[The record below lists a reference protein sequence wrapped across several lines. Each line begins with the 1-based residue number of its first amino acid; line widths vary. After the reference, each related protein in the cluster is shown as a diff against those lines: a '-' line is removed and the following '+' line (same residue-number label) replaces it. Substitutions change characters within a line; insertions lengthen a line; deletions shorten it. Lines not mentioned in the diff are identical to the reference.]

1 MGEVYRA
8 RDTKLGR
15 EVAIKVLPEHLAAD
29 PERITRLEREAKVLA
44 SLNHPYIAAL
54 YGMDQSGGQHFLV
67 MELVEGETLAERIR
81 RGPLAVD
88 DALKLAIG
96 IADALEAAH
105 EKAIVHRDLK
115 PSNVKIT
122 RDGTV
127 KVLDFGLAKPGTE
140 TGGPGATGANLTH
153 SPTLSVMATQAGI
166 ILGTAAYMSPE
177 QAQGLPVDHRSDV
190 FSFGC
195 VMYEMLTGRQ
205 SFQGETAAALLAS
218 VLVKE
223 PDFTA
228 LPSNLHP
235 RLLDLLR
242 RCLDKNPKRR
252 WQAVGDLRV
261 ELEAVAAAPQEQPS
275 VSAAPSR
282 SWWRLALPVAAA
294 ALLAGAAGVGTGW
307 SLQPIPPPAP
317 ITRLP
322 LPPPSDV
329 QLTDLVIP
337 VIAISP
343 DGTQVAYST
352 GPQLYTRPM
361 ASLDSRIVAGVDK
374 SDMFTVNP
382 IFSPDSQSIVYWSTG
397 ATGEG
402 SALKKIA
409 AAGGPAVTLT
419 PIGPLF
425 GMSWGPDGIVFGQG
439 SGGVMR
445 VSANGG
451 KPEQLVT
458 VKAGEFAHAPQVLPG
473 GETVLFTLS
482 AGTTQE
488 QWEQAKIVVQS
499 LETAERKTVVEA
511 GSDARYLPT
520 GHLVYASGEVLYGVG
535 FDVKRLQAV
544 GGAVPLVE
552 GVSRSTSLPILGP
565 AEQFSVSNTG
575 SLVYIPGRS
584 TSGAQLRLT
593 TFDRKGNVEELKL
606 PPGAYGTPRISPNG
620 KLLAYATDEGKDANI
635 WIYDLSGTSSARR
648 LTFGGKN
655 RLPVWSTNSERVAY
669 QSDREKDLAV
679 FWQRADGAG
688 TAERLT
694 KPEPGTSHEPEAW
707 SPKNDVLLYT
717 VRKESNVALW
727 TLSIGDRKA
736 APFGDVRSTL
746 PTGAVFSPDGQWIA
760 YSIREPGQSNAV
772 YVQPFPPT
780 GAKYQISK
788 GDDGHHPIWSPDGKE
803 LFYVP
808 GANLFS
814 VVSVTTSPSFTLGNP
829 VPLLRRFVEGGPAS
843 ATAIDIMPDGKR
855 FVGISVAGQLPAT
868 GTNSPVQIEVVLNWF
883 EELTQKLPNR

>member
-1 MGEVYRA
+1 
-8 RDTKLGR
+8 
-15 EVAIKVLPEHLAAD
+15 
-29 PERITRLEREAKVLA
+29 
-44 SLNHPYIAAL
+44 
-54 YGMDQSGGQHFLV
+54 
-67 MELVEGETLAERIR
+67 
-81 RGPLAVD
+81 
-88 DALKLAIG
+88 
-96 IADALEAAH
+96 
-105 EKAIVHRDLK
+105 
-115 PSNVKIT
+115 
-122 RDGTV
+122 
-127 KVLDFGLAKPGTE
+127 
-140 TGGPGATGANLTH
+140 
-153 SPTLSVMATQAGI
+153 
-166 ILGTAAYMSPE
+166 
-177 QAQGLPVDHRSDV
+177 
-190 FSFGC
+190 
-195 VMYEMLTGRQ
+195 
-205 SFQGETAAALLAS
+205 
-218 VLVKE
+218 
-223 PDFTA
+223 
-228 LPSNLHP
+228 
-235 RLLDLLR
+235 
-242 RCLDKNPKRR
+242 
-252 WQAVGDLRV
+252 
-261 ELEAVAAAPQEQPS
+261 
-275 VSAAPSR
+275 
-282 SWWRLALPVAAA
+282 
-294 ALLAGAAGVGTGW
+294 
-307 SLQPIPPPAP
+307 
-317 ITRLP
+317 
-322 LPPPSDV
+322 
-329 QLTDLVIP
+329 
-337 VIAISP
+337 
-343 DGTQVAYST
+343 
-352 GPQLYTRPM
+352 
-361 ASLDSRIVAGVDK
+361 
-374 SDMFTVNP
+374 
-382 IFSPDSQSIVYWSTG
+382 
-397 ATGEG
+397 
-402 SALKKIA
+402 
-409 AAGGPAVTLT
+409 
-419 PIGPLF
+419 
-425 GMSWGPDGIVFGQG
+425 VFGQG

-451 KPEQLVT
+451 KPEQLIT
-458 VKAGEFAHAPQVLPG
+458 LKAGEYAHAPQVLPG
-473 GETVLFTLS
+473 GENVMFTLS
-482 AGTTQE
+482 AGTTPE

-499 LETAERKTVVEA
+499 LKTGERKIVVEA

-520 GHLVYASGEVLYGVG
+520 GHLVYASGAVLYGVG
-535 FDVKRLQAV
+535 FDVKRLEVV

-552 GVSRSTSLPILGP
+552 GVSRSTSLAVLGP
-565 AEQFSVSNTG
+565 ATQYSVADTG
-575 SLVYIPGRS
+575 SLIYVRGRA
-584 TSGAQLRLT
+584 TSGAQLILT
-593 TFDRKGNVEELKL
+593 MFDRTGNVEPLKL
-606 PPGAYGTPRISPNG
+606 PPGAYATPRISPDG
-620 KLLAYATDEGKDANI
+620 KSLAYATDDGKEADI
-635 WIYDLSGTSSARR
+635 WIYPLSGTSSARR

-727 TLSIGDRKA
+727 TLSIGDKKA

>member
-228 LPSNLHP
+228 LPSNLNP

-294 ALLAGAAGVGTGW
+294 ALLAGAAGVGVGW

-317 ITRLP
+317 ITRFP
-322 LPPPSDV
+322 LPTSDL
-329 QLTDLVIP
+329 QSTILVVP

-343 DGTQVAYST
+343 DGTQVAYSS
-352 GPQLYTRPM
+352 GPKLYTRPM
-361 ASLDSRIVAGVDK
+361 ASLDAKVVADADTSG
-374 SDMFTVNP
+374 MFTINP
-382 IFSPDSQSIVYWSTG
+382 VFSPDSQSIVYWSTG

-409 AAGGPAVTLT
+409 ATGGLAVTLT
-419 PIGPLF
+419 PIGALF

-451 KPEQLVT
+451 KPEQLIT
-458 VKAGEFAHAPQVLPG
+458 LKAGEYAHAPQVLPG
-473 GETVLFTLS
+473 GENVMFTLS
-482 AGTTQE
+482 AGTTPE

-499 LETAERKTVVEA
+499 LKTGERKIVVEA

-520 GHLVYASGEVLYGVG
+520 GHLVYASGAVLYGVG
-535 FDVKRLQAV
+535 FDVKRLEVV

-552 GVSRSTSLPILGP
+552 GVSRSTSLAVLGP
-565 AEQFSVSNTG
+565 ATQYSVADTG
-575 SLVYIPGRS
+575 SLIYVRGRA
-584 TSGAQLRLT
+584 TSGAQLILT
-593 TFDRKGNVEELKL
+593 MFDRTGNVEPLKL
-606 PPGAYGTPRISPNG
+606 PPGAYATPRISPDG
-620 KLLAYATDEGKDANI
+620 KSLAYATDDGKEADI
-635 WIYDLSGTSSARR
+635 WIYPLSGTSSARR

-727 TLSIGDRKA
+727 TLSIGDKKA

>member
-228 LPSNLHP
+228 LPSNLNP

-294 ALLAGAAGVGTGW
+294 ALLAGAAGVGVGW

-317 ITRLP
+317 ITRFP
-322 LPPPSDV
+322 LPTSDL
-329 QLTDLVIP
+329 QSTILVVP

-343 DGTQVAYST
+343 DGTQVAYSS
-352 GPQLYTRPM
+352 GPKLYTRPM
-361 ASLDSRIVAGVDK
+361 ASLDAKVVADADTSG
-374 SDMFTVNP
+374 MFTINP
-382 IFSPDSQSIVYWSTG
+382 VFSPDSQSIVYWSTG

-409 AAGGPAVTLT
+409 ATGGLAVTLT
-419 PIGPLF
+419 PIGALF

-451 KPEQLVT
+451 KPEQLIT
-458 VKAGEFAHAPQVLPG
+458 LKAGEYAHAPQVLPG
-473 GETVLFTLS
+473 GENVMFTLS
-482 AGTTQE
+482 AGTTPE

-499 LETAERKTVVEA
+499 LKTGERKIVVEA

-520 GHLVYASGEVLYGVG
+520 GHLVYASGAVLYGVG
-535 FDVKRLQAV
+535 FDVKRLEVV

-552 GVSRSTSLPILGP
+552 GVSRSTSLAVLGP
-565 AEQFSVSNTG
+565 ATQYSVADTG
-575 SLVYIPGRS
+575 SLIYVRGRA
-584 TSGAQLRLT
+584 TSGAQLILT
-593 TFDRKGNVEELKL
+593 MFDRTGNVEPLKL
-606 PPGAYGTPRISPNG
+606 PPGAYATPRISPDG
-620 KLLAYATDEGKDANI
+620 KSLAYATDDGKEADI
-635 WIYDLSGTSSARR
+635 WIYPLSGTSSARR

>member
-177 QAQGLPVDHRSDV
+177 QAQGLQVDHRSDV

-228 LPSNLHP
+228 LPSNLNP

-294 ALLAGAAGVGTGW
+294 ALLAGAAGVGVGW

-317 ITRLP
+317 ITRFP
-322 LPPPSDV
+322 LPTSDL
-329 QLTDLVIP
+329 QSTILVVP

-343 DGTQVAYST
+343 DGTQVAYSS
-352 GPQLYTRPM
+352 GPKLYTRPM
-361 ASLDSRIVAGVDK
+361 ASLDAKVVADADTSG
-374 SDMFTVNP
+374 MFTINP
-382 IFSPDSQSIVYWSTG
+382 VFSPDSQSIVYWSTG

-409 AAGGPAVTLT
+409 ATGGLAVTLT
-419 PIGPLF
+419 PIGALF

-451 KPEQLVT
+451 KPEQLIT
-458 VKAGEFAHAPQVLPG
+458 LKAGEYAHAPQVLPG
-473 GETVLFTLS
+473 GENVMFTLS
-482 AGTTQE
+482 AGTTPE

-499 LETAERKTVVEA
+499 LKTGERKIVVEA

-520 GHLVYASGEVLYGVG
+520 GHLVYASGAVLYGVG
-535 FDVKRLQAV
+535 FDVKRLEVV

-552 GVSRSTSLPILGP
+552 GVSRSTSLAVLGP
-565 AEQFSVSNTG
+565 ATQYSVADTG
-575 SLVYIPGRS
+575 SLIYVRGRA
-584 TSGAQLRLT
+584 TSGAQLILT
-593 TFDRKGNVEELKL
+593 MFDRTGNVEPLKL
-606 PPGAYGTPRISPNG
+606 PPGAYATPRISPDG
-620 KLLAYATDEGKDANI
+620 KSLAYATDDGKEADI
-635 WIYDLSGTSSARR
+635 WIYPLSGTSSARR

-727 TLSIGDRKA
+727 TLSIGDKKA